1 MLVEFLI
8 FSIAAGSKT
17 LPTVLRLVPPCMEE
31 KEGLS
36 YLGTALIFVTKSRLI
51 RLYKRHGQFLEAFID
66 KTCAQDFTTE
76 AMVIHPDNTSSIY
89 SRATDSPKRFSS
101 CALTPIILPIR
112 HDLPEINSLDHQIAL
127 ARGSTIALETTRS
140 RLQKS
145 KEEKRLSLPELK
157 EQKQNERIEQESE
170 NDFYRSCFTNFRELA
185 TATFQAIDE
194 LELQYFFEPEAEPIG
209 NRNVRKALDAL
220 HNTLE
225 ESKNREAKAENQWKQ
240 RWNISRFGKPAC
252 RWL

>member
-1 MLVEFLI
+1 MLVEVLI

-17 LPTVLRLVPPCMEE
+17 LPTVLRLVSPCMEE
-31 KEGLS
+31 KEGVSSLR
-36 YLGTALIFVTKSRLI
+36 TALIFVTKSRLI
-51 RLYKRHGQFLEAFID
+51 RLYKRHGLFLEVFND
-66 KTCAQDFTTE
+66 STCAQDFTTE
-76 AMVIHPDNTSSIY
+76 AMVIPPDNTSSIY

-145 KEEKRLSLPELK
+145 KEGKRLSLPELK
-157 EQKQNERIEQESE
+157 EQKQNERIEEESE
-170 NDFYRSCFTNFRELA
+170 NYFHRSCFANFRELA
-185 TATFQAIDE
+185 TATVKAIDE
-194 LELQYFFEPEAEPIG
+194 LELQYYFEPEAEPIG
-209 NRNVRKALDAL
+209 NRNVRKALDTL
-220 HNTLE
+220 RNTLE

-240 RWNISRFGKPAC
+240 RWNISRIGKPAC